1 MSAQRRAE
9 VAGNQVW
16 QLEEEFQ
23 TMDRAL
29 KTLVVSEEYSTK
41 EDGHKEEIKLLEE

>member
-1 MSAQRRAE
+1 M
-9 VAGNQVW
+9 AGNQVW

-29 KTLVVSEEYSTK
+29 KTLVASEEYSTK